1 MSKLGAVTY
10 SIQKTPSTRPITVH
24 VDHLKLF
31 HTVNPPVSWVESDSS
46 HETYSVE
53 SDSNNGQ
60 RGMDGDV
67 SVEVEGDDNTVEA
80 QDDEPETYTYRSR
93 TLRNRRLPGRFADY
107 YMG

>member
-1 MSKLGAVTY
+1 MTY

-31 HTVNPPVSWVESDSS
+31 HNVNSPVSWAERQSDSS
-46 HETYSVE
+46 HKTCSVE

-60 RGMDGDV
+60 GGVDGDV

-80 QDDEPETYTYRSR
+80 QDDEPDTYTYRSR